1 MPNVVNIN
9 GAEINTHFK
18 TYST

>member
-1 MPNVVNIN
+1 MPNVVNIHS
-9 GAEINTHFK
+9 AEINTHFK